1 MIRTAYYGQY
11 MTNDKKERK
20 QELAHILNF
29 GQHVTIIQ
37 KYFKIVKVTVTMVGS
52 SDIFQD
58 KDDN

>member
-52 SDIFQD
+52 SNIFQD

>member
-1 MIRTAYYGQY
+1 MIRTAYFGQY
-11 MTNDKKERK
+11 MTNDKKRK